1 MSENPT
7 FSPERALGDGLSAL
21 KRGELIELAIKLCE
35 AIGPGDAGAFRGGI
49 RPTNVCFEDGEVILG
64 PAAAMGSTG

>member
-35 AIGPGDAGAFRGGI
+35 AIGPGDAGSFRGGI

-64 PAAAMGSTG
+64 PAA

>member
-1 MSENPT
+1 MSKNPT
-7 FSPERALGDGLSAL
+7 FSPERELGDGLSAL

-49 RPTNVCFEDGEVILG
+49 RPTNVCF
-64 PAAAMGSTG
+64 

>member
-35 AIGPGDAGAFRGGI
+35 AHSANTIITARSMAI
-49 RPTNVCFEDGEVILG
+49 ILF
-64 PAAAMGSTG
+64 MS